1 MKTPLQAAS
10 EIPQNISF
18 KNQDTQN
25 QSNQNETIQVDNNT
39 MQFSESMNNGTPG
52 NPANEQA
59 AGTCPLFGASRQPH
73 QPNPY
78 YAAPSNEPQAAMQ
91 PFGKQTMNN
100 PYITT
105 QNPSQAS
112 LQNPNLPNNAPAA
125 PVLPDASSATSDF
138 IKGAL
143 IGAAV
148 TYLLNNEK
156 VQNALFKTVAK
167 TSSMFQ
173 TGMEEVKER
182 YEDAKAETAA
192 NNMDV

>member
-1 MKTPLQAAS
+1 M
-10 EIPQNISF
+10 PQNTPF

-25 QSNQNETIQVDNNT
+25 QSNQNETLRVDNNT
-39 MQFSESMNNGTPG
+39 MQFSESMNNDMPG
-52 NPANEQA
+52 NPANEQP
-59 AGTCPLFGASRQPH
+59 AGACPLFGASRQPR

-78 YAAPSNEPQAAMQ
+78 YAAPSNEPQAGMQ

-105 QNPSQAS
+105 QNT
-112 LQNPNLPNNAPAA
+112 NLPNGAPAA
-125 PVLPDASSATSDF
+125 QALPDTSSATSDF

-156 VQNALFKTVAK
+156 VQNALFKTAAK

-173 TGMEEVKER
+173 SGMEEVKER
-182 YEDAKAETAA
+182 YEDAKAEAA
-192 NNMDV
+192 AHNMDV